1 LGVLD
6 SGKWNMA
13 HATLRFDLSDPDDE
27 REHRYALAGRE
38 ALIALEQIDQH
49 CRGRLKHGEPTDARR
64 ELEQICNAIPYELVN
79 LLR

>member
-1 LGVLD
+1 
-6 SGKWNMA
+6 MA
-13 HATLRFDLSDPDDE
+13 HATLRFDLADPDDA

-64 ELEQICNAIPYELVN
+64 ELEEIRSALPYELLN
-79 LLR
+79 LLH

>member
-1 LGVLD
+1 
-6 SGKWNMA
+6 MA

-64 ELEQICNAIPYELVN
+64 ELEEIRSTIPYELLH
-79 LLR
+79 LLD